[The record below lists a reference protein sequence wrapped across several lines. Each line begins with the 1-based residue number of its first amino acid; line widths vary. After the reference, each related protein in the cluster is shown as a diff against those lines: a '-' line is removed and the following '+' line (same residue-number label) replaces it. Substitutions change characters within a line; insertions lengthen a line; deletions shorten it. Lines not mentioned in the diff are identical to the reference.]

1 MSLHSCLDIQT
12 LCLKFQTYL
21 TSFLKN
27 IYTSLYTVSGS
38 KYIKKHEKKTQK
50 QTIYKMTNQTSQTPR
65 HRKLHINLSHR
76 ITVICFGAT
85 FYWDTVY

>member
-1 MSLHSCLDIQT
+1 
-12 LCLKFQTYL
+12 
-21 TSFLKN
+21 
-27 IYTSLYTVSGS
+27 
-38 KYIKKHEKKTQK
+38 
-50 QTIYKMTNQTSQTPR
+50 MTNQTSQTLR